1 LSKPPHPITV
11 DEDFGFRRKAS
22 EGAVTRSFTVAR
34 LVLTVMTLAVLAI
47 ARIDAARADPIA
59 DFYRGKTVRMIIGYG
74 VGGGYDLYARI
85 TAEFLGRHI
94 PGNPR
99 LLPENLTG
107 AGSFLAAKYLNE
119 VAPHDGT
126 TLGSLAQTL
135 ALDAATGT
143 GSGLDVTQ
151 FHYIGRLTSSI
162 DLGVALP
169 SAGITSFDD
178 VRKREFTVGSS
189 GGASTAVLLPASLA
203 AFGGAKFKLVRGY
216 KGAAEMMLALE
227 RGEVQIAGAVGIPLL
242 LARHPD
248 WILQGK
254 ATFVYQAALKRSPY
268 LPQVPALPE
277 LGLTDD
283 GRAVLRALAGT
294 AEIGRSIITTPGV
307 PKERLAA
314 LRRAFADMLK
324 DPDFIAACKQ
334 RHIMIDPGTGEDMD
348 AIVSE
353 TVNLPKPI
361 IAKLGVLLRE

>member
-1 LSKPPHPITV
+1 MK
-11 DEDFGFRRKAS
+11 K
-22 EGAVTRSFTVAR
+22 SFVM
-34 LVLTVMTLAVLAI
+34 VMTLAVLAV
-47 ARIDAARADPIA
+47 ARTGAANADPIA

-94 PGNPR
+94 PGSPR
-99 LLPENLTG
+99 ILPENMTG
-107 AGSFLAAKYLNE
+107 AGSFIAAKYLGD

-126 TLGSLAQTL
+126 ALGSLAQTL
-135 ALDAATGT
+135 AIDAATGT

-151 FHYIGRLTSSI
+151 FHYIGRLTGSI

-178 VRKREFTVGSS
+178 VRKKEFSVGSS
-189 GGASTAVLLPASLA
+189 GGASTAVLLPASLN

-216 KGAAEMMLALE
+216 KGAAEVMLALE

-268 LPQVPALPE
+268 LPNVPTLPE
-277 LGLTDD
+277 LGLTDE

-314 LRRAFADMLK
+314 LRNAFAEMLK

-334 RHIMIDPGTGEDMD
+334 RHIMIDPATGEDMD
-348 AIVSE
+348 AIVTE

>member
-1 LSKPPHPITV
+1 MK
-11 DEDFGFRRKAS
+11 
-22 EGAVTRSFTVAR
+22 RSFAMARSVLTLMVLAVLTVAR
-34 LVLTVMTLAVLAI
+34 I
-47 ARIDAARADPIA
+47 GAASADPIA

-85 TAEFLGRHI
+85 AAEFLGRHI

-99 LLPENLTG
+99 ILPENMTG
-107 AGSFLAAKYLNE
+107 AGSFVAAKYLSD

-126 TLGSLAQTL
+126 ALGSLAQTL

-143 GSGLDVTQ
+143 DSGLNVTQ

-169 SAGITSFDD
+169 SAGIKSFDD
-178 VRKREFTVGSS
+178 VRKKEFTVGSS
-189 GGASTAVLLPASLA
+189 GGASTAVLLPASLD

-216 KGAAEMMLALE
+216 KGAAEVMLALE
-227 RGEVQIAGAVGIPLL
+227 RGEVQVAGAVGIPLL

-268 LPQVPALPE
+268 LPNVPTLPE
-277 LGLTDD
+277 LGLADD

-294 AEIGRSIITTPGV
+294 AEIGRSIISTPGV

-314 LRRAFADMLK
+314 LRKAFADMLK
-324 DPDFIAACKQ
+324 DPDFVAACKQ
-334 RHIMIDPGTGEDMD
+334 RHIMIDPDTGEDMD
-348 AIVSE
+348 AIVTE

-361 IAKLGVLLRE
+361 IAKLGVLLRQ

>member
-1 LSKPPHPITV
+1 MKRCFV
-11 DEDFGFRRKAS
+11 MA
-22 EGAVTRSFTVAR
+22 
-34 LVLTVMTLAVLAI
+34 MTLAALVV
-47 ARIDAARADPIA
+47 ARAGTVSADPIA

-85 TAEFLGRHI
+85 AAEFLGRHI

-99 LLPENLTG
+99 ILPENMTG

-126 TLGSLAQTL
+126 ALGSLAQTL

-189 GGASTAVLLPASLA
+189 GGASTAVLLPASLD

-216 KGAAEMMLALE
+216 KGAAEVMLALE

-268 LPQVPALPE
+268 LPQVPTLPE

-307 PKERLAA
+307 PNERLAA
-314 LRRAFADMLK
+314 LRTAFEAMLK
-324 DPDFIAACKQ
+324 DPDFVAACKQ

-348 AIVSE
+348 AIVTD

>member
-1 LSKPPHPITV
+1 VAKIGCAAVAGGNAMKRSLGIALTLFMLALLQSVTV
-11 DEDFGFRRKAS
+11 S
-22 EGAVTRSFTVAR
+22 
-34 LVLTVMTLAVLAI
+34 
-47 ARIDAARADPIA
+47 ADPVA

-74 VGGGYDLYARI
+74 VGGGYDLYGRI
-85 TAEFLGRHI
+85 AAEFLGRHI

-99 LLPENLTG
+99 LLPENMTG

-126 TLGSLAQTL
+126 VLGSLAQTL
-135 ALDAATGT
+135 ALDAAVGN
-143 GSGLDVTQ
+143 GAGNDVTK

-169 SAGITSFDD
+169 GVGIKSFED
-178 VRKREFTVGSS
+178 VRKQEFSVGSS
-189 GGASTAVLLPASLA
+189 GGASTAVLLPASLD

-216 KGAAEMMLALE
+216 KGAEEVLLALE

-248 WILQGK
+248 WILQGN
-254 ATFVYQAALKRSPY
+254 ATFVYQAALTRSPY
-268 LPQVPALPE
+268 LPQVPTLPE

-283 GRAVLRALAGT
+283 GRAALRAIAGT

-307 PKERLAA
+307 PNERLAA
-314 LRRAFADMLK
+314 LRQAFADMLK
-324 DPDFIAACKQ
+324 DADFIAACKQ
-334 RHIMIDPGTGEDMD
+334 RHIMIDPGTGEAMD
-348 AIVSE
+348 AITAE

-361 IAKLGVLLRE
+361 AGKLAVLQRQ